1 MAVLG
6 PGTGLGVACLV
17 PSTGKNFVLSSE
29 GGHSTLAAA
38 NDREDEI
45 IKRMRNRFE
54 HVSAERLVSGA
65 GLENIYQAIV
75 EIDRSDLRPRSAA
88 DITKRALDGNCR
100 IAGEA
105 LRTFCAFLGSFAGNV
120 ALTFGARGGVYI
132 AGGISTRIVGFLN
145 RSEFRNRF
153 EAKGRL
159 QPYLKAVPSFVI
171 VHPAAAFLGLKSLLD
186 L

>member
-17 PSTGKNFVLSSE
+17 PSTGKNFVISSE

-65 GLENIYQAIV
+65 GLETFTRPSLRLTAPISAKKRGRYHEA
-75 EIDRSDLRPRSAA
+75 RPR
-88 DITKRALDGNCR
+88 R
-100 IAGEA
+100 
-105 LRTFCAFLGSFAGNV
+105 
-120 ALTFGARGGVYI
+120 
-132 AGGISTRIVGFLN
+132 
-145 RSEFRNRF
+145 
-153 EAKGRL
+153 
-159 QPYLKAVPSFVI
+159 
-171 VHPAAAFLGLKSLLD
+171 
-186 L
+186 